1 MPTLA
6 PNPVSAVAASLAAI
20 RRTAPLVHNIT
31 NYVVMN
37 NTANALLAVGA
48 SPAMVHAADEVE
60 EFVDISRA
68 LVVNIGTLSTP
79 WVTAMRIAADRARE
93 RRIPW
98 ALDPVGVGATGFRN
112 AVAAEL
118 AGRGPAVIRGN
129 ASELLALAGRG
140 ARTKGVDS
148 AHETEAAIDAA
159 REVARRTGAVAAVTG
174 ATDYVTDGTRL
185 ATLNNGHP
193 LMARV
198 TGMGCTATALIGAFL
213 AVEPDAFAAAVH
225 GLTVLGVAG
234 EIAAEASP
242 GPGSLQVR
250 LLDALYALDDT
261 ALAARARVDVA

>member
-1 MPTLA
+1 MPTVTQDPA
-6 PNPVSAVAASLAAI
+6 AAAAASLAEI

-37 NTANALLAVGA
+37 NTANALLALGA

-60 EFVDISRA
+60 EFVGISRA

-98 ALDPVGVGATGFRN
+98 ALDPVGVGATAYRN
-112 AVAAEL
+112 AVAADL
-118 AGRGPAVIRGN
+118 AGRGPAVVRGN
-129 ASELLALAGRG
+129 ASEILALAGTG

-148 AHETEAAIDAA
+148 THGADAAVDAA
-159 REVARRTGAVAAVTG
+159 RDLALRTRAVVAVTG
-174 ATDYVTDGTRL
+174 ATDYVTDGSRL
-185 ATLNNGHP
+185 ATLRNGHP

-198 TGMGCTATALIGAFL
+198 TGMGCTATALVGAFL
-213 AVEPDAFAAAVH
+213 AVESDPFMAAVH

-234 EIAAEASP
+234 EIAAEGSP
-242 GPGSLQVR
+242 GPGSLQLR
-250 LLDALYALDDT
+250 LFDTLYVLDEST
-261 ALAARARVDVA
+261 LAQRARIDLA

>member
-6 PNPVSAVAASLAAI
+6 PNPVSAVAVSLTEI

-60 EFVDISRA
+60 EFVAISRA
-68 LVVNIGTLSTP
+68 LVVNIGTLSPP
-79 WVTAMRIAADRARE
+79 WVGAMRIAAERARA
-93 RRIPW
+93 RRVPW
-98 ALDPVGVGATGFRN
+98 ALDPVGVGATTFRD
-112 AVAAEL
+112 AVAADL
-118 AGRGPAVIRGN
+118 AGRGPSVIRGN
-129 ASELLALAGRG
+129 ASEILALAGTG

-148 AHETEAAIDAA
+148 AHGAEAALDAA
-159 REVARRTGAVAAVTG
+159 RDLARRTGAVVAVTG

-213 AVEPDAFAAAVH
+213 AVEPDALAAAVH

-234 EIAAEASP
+234 EIAAGASA

-250 LLDALYALDDT
+250 LLDALYALDAA
-261 ALAARARVDVA
+261 ALAARARIDVA